1 MKEKKNI
8 ITYNIS
14 NVKQGNSENKDFDFY
29 SLEDFVKEIEHL
41 KIPHRHSFY
50 ALIVV
55 VSGMGEQVIDLENF
69 ELISNRVFLIN
80 YGQVHTWKQF
90 NKLKGY
96 VVLFTTEFYNLIFTG
111 HHKIKSDAAIIQNR
125 PYIDLDKAELL
136 EWKKTLSLIE
146 LEFQNK
152 DSVSNEIICLLLK
165 VLVLKY
171 NSNNTVATISQNKS
185 SRKIGITQNYKSLI
199 GQYYKEWKLPKY
211 YTQLL
216 YVTPNYLNSI
226 CNKVEGVSATQLIQ
240 QRVVLEAKRLLSH
253 TDLTATQIAYEL
265 GFEDNSHFGKY
276 FKNVTGFSP
285 DGFRKN
291 FSK

>member
-1 MKEKKNI
+1 MKERKNI

-14 NVKQGNSENKDFDFY
+14 NIKQSGSESNDFSFY
-29 SLEDFVKEIEHL
+29 TLEEFFKGIEHL
-41 KIPHRHSFY
+41 KKPHRQNFY
-50 ALIVV
+50 ALIIVF
-55 VSGMGEQVIDLENF
+55 SGIGEHIIDLENF

-96 VVLFTTEFYNLIFTG
+96 MVFFTTEFYNLVFTG
-111 HHKIKSDAAIIQNR
+111 HNKIKSDAAIIQNR
-125 PYIDLDKAELL
+125 PYIDLDKSELQ
-136 EWKKTLSLIE
+136 EWKKMLSTIE
-146 LEFQNK
+146 LEHKNK
-152 DSVSNEIICLLLK
+152 NSVSNEIICLLLK

-171 NSNNTVATISQNKS
+171 NSNNTVSNVTQNKS
-185 SRKIGITQNYKSLI
+185 SRKIGITQTYKSLI

-216 YVTPNYLNSI
+216 FVTPNYLNSI
-226 CNKVEGVSATQLIQ
+226 CNEVEGVSATQLIQ

-291 FSK
+291 FNQ